1 MNYTKNITFFILLV
15 SVFGCKTIKVEKDWQ
30 SDDFQQI
37 KTKTILVAAKSQN
50 IKTRKAYESA
60 IAKNLEDNGI
70 KAVLANEKFPNLQ
83 DKAYTEAETKALI
96 ASFEKEGI
104 QGILVTSLK
113 NTMVRTNRNEQSKIE
128 DIPFD
133 YSRRGVFTFIGY
145 NELKNLPPVDPQ
157 DYEKKPFT
165 ELESTVYV
173 LEAMLYDI
181 SLEKDKQLISIQ
193 TVEVTDPT
201 SGNQVL
207 QKFSKLITKQFKK

>member
-60 IAKNLEDNGI
+60 IAKNLQDNGI

-83 DKAYTEAETKALI
+83 DKKRSDVEKEKLLTAFK
-96 ASFEKEGI
+96 KEGI

-113 NTMVRTNRNEQSKIE
+113 NTIVRTNKNERPKIQ
-128 DIPFD
+128 DIPID
-133 YSRRGVFTFIGY
+133 YSRRGFFTFYGY
-145 NELKNLPPVDPQ
+145 DELRDLPAVPPQ
-157 DYEKKPFT
+157 GYEKRSFP
-165 ELESTVYV
+165 ELESTVYI
-173 LEAMLYDI
+173 LEATLYDI
-181 SLEKDKQLISIQ
+181 SLEKEKQLVSVQ